1 MKKPL
6 AMLLT
11 LSLLLWAV
19 PALAEGY
26 DDALDAAFEAGRVA
40 FTKADFPLP
49 DLATCEIVA
58 PPDELWVFAGIEPMN
73 EAQMRAALARAELAV
88 FSYAPD
94 GRSGIGMLAVAEG
107 ALPFAVSPNRL
118 AIIWPNES
126 RGAYDSYGQ
135 LGKVYQ
141 RFFLYQDSAP
151 GPFGM
156 GEEGAIW
163 SSSGRYCCVLNSMRV
178 LQEMRLEFGA
188 PLIVDTQTGELFA
201 LDTFNPKLM
210 SADGGCWIG
219 GCFAGDDSA
228 FYAMAVSSRYDDPY
242 TLIRYDLETGEAA
255 PCAGFNVNSLPAMTT
270 LADGS
275 IVMLIDTRRETEPQ
289 ALARVMPDGSIEKHD
304 LLMNGEFW
312 RLRVTNDCCSNE
324 SGWALLRG
332 ALILSDVE
340 GGGGY
345 FSLLRVNAADGLSEG
360 ADVLW
365 MLSGDTLR
373 FEALDAAHMPGTAVE
388 WVQDFVSRHMQV
400 LNMAMSPDGRY
411 AAVFA
416 AGAGARHGESAL
428 LIVRLEDMA
437 VLPAQGVDMGNIEP
451 WVMGAVRKQH
461 LLSWSEAGLMVS
473 TSGLWRLQ
481 AQG

>member
-1 MKKPL
+1 MKKLL
-6 AMLLT
+6 AILMT
-11 LSLLLWAV
+11 LSLLLCAL
-19 PALAEGY
+19 PAAAEGY

-126 RGAYDSYGQ
+126 RGTYDSYGQ

-201 LDTFNPKLM
+201 LDNCNPTLM

-228 FYAMAVSSRYDDPY
+228 FYAMAVASRYGK
-242 TLIRYDLETGEAA
+242 IET
-255 PCAGFNVNSLPAMTT
+255 
-270 LADGS
+270 
-275 IVMLIDTRRETEPQ
+275 
-289 ALARVMPDGSIEKHD
+289 
-304 LLMNGEFW
+304 
-312 RLRVTNDCCSNE
+312 
-324 SGWALLRG
+324 
-332 ALILSDVE
+332 
-340 GGGGY
+340 
-345 FSLLRVNAADGLSEG
+345 
-360 ADVLW
+360 
-365 MLSGDTLR
+365 
-373 FEALDAAHMPGTAVE
+373 
-388 WVQDFVSRHMQV
+388 
-400 LNMAMSPDGRY
+400 
-411 AAVFA
+411 
-416 AGAGARHGESAL
+416 
-428 LIVRLEDMA
+428 
-437 VLPAQGVDMGNIEP
+437 
-451 WVMGAVRKQH
+451 
-461 LLSWSEAGLMVS
+461 
-473 TSGLWRLQ
+473 
-481 AQG
+481 

>member
-1 MKKPL
+1 MKKLL
-6 AMLLT
+6 AILIT
-11 LSLLLWAV
+11 LALLLCTL
-19 PALAEGY
+19 PAMAESY

-40 FTKADFPLP
+40 FTQADFPLP
-49 DLATCEIVA
+49 DLTACEIVA
-58 PPDELWVFAGIEPMN
+58 PPDELWQFAGIEPMD
-73 EAQMRAALARAELAV
+73 EAQMRAALAQAELAV

-94 GRSGIGMLAVAEG
+94 GQSGIGLLSVDEG
-107 ALPFAVSPNRL
+107 ALPFAMSPNRL

-126 RGAYDSYGQ
+126 RGVYDGYGQ

-141 RFFLYQDSAP
+141 RFFLYQDNAS

-163 SSSGRYCCVLNSMRV
+163 SSTGRYCCVLNSMRV

-188 PLIVDTQTGELFA
+188 PFIVDTQTGELFA

-210 SADGGCWIG
+210 SEDGGCWIG

-228 FYAMAVSSRYDDPY
+228 FYAMAVASRYDDPY
-242 TLIRYDLETGEAA
+242 TLIRYDLETSEAA
-255 PCAGFNVNSLPAMTT
+255 PCAGFKVNNLPAMTT
-270 LADGS
+270 LEDGS
-275 IVMLIDTRRETEPQ
+275 IFMLIDTRRETEPQ

-304 LLMNGEFW
+304 LLMNGECW
-312 RLRVTNDCCSNE
+312 RLRVTNDCCSGE

-332 ALILSDVE
+332 ALILADVE

-345 FSLLRVNAADGLSEG
+345 FSLLRVNAADRLSEG

-365 MLSGDTLR
+365 TLSANTLR

-388 WVQDFVSRHMQV
+388 WVQDFISRHMQV
-400 LNMAMSPDGRY
+400 LNMAMSPDGCY

-437 VLPAQGVDMGNIEP
+437 VLPAQGVDMGNIKP
-451 WVMGAVRKQH
+451 WVMGMVKKKH

-473 TSGLWRLQ
+473 TSGLWQLQ
-481 AQG
+481 RQG